1 MEAQAL
7 GAIPIVSPVAA
18 LDENVHFG
26 QAIRGDADDPSVGA
40 EFAQAIVKWA
50 HPGRQEAVRRQMML
64 YARKKFDWEIFV
76 RQWEEEA
83 WLGLGL
89 KRQEYDNGAEARI

>member
-26 QAIRGDADDPSVGA
+26 EAIRGDAEDPSIGA
-40 EFAQAIVKWA
+40 EFAQAIVRWA
-50 HPGRQEAVRRQMML
+50 HPGRQEGVRRQMTM
-64 YARKKFDWEIFV
+64 YARKKYDWERFV
-76 RQWEEEA
+76 SQWEEEA
-83 WLGLGL
+83 
-89 KRQEYDNGAEARI
+89 NAH